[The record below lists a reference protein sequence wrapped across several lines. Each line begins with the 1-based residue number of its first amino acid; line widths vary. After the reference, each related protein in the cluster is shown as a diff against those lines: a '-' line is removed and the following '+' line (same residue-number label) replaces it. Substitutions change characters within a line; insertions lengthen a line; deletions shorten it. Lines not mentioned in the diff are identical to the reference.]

1 MKVVSYNRVATKE
14 QLEER
19 GKEAKH
25 HAKGG
30 KIGHSHSAYR
40 HTPNRRERRSK
51 NKA

>member
-14 QLEER
+14 QLEEQR
-19 GKEAKH
+19 KEVKH

-30 KIGHSHSAYR
+30 KIGHSHSPYH
-40 HTPNRRERRSK
+40 HTPNRRERRAK